1 MNWTRSK
8 LAYCTVLGI
17 LLLQAII
24 PATTYEVGP
33 GKPLVTPN
41 EVPWEKLAT
50 GDEVLI
56 HWRTKPYQCK
66 WVICRQ
72 GTQKHPIVIRG
83 VNGPQGQQTVIS
95 AADATTRSQLDYWSD
110 ERSLIKIGGASKP
123 TDAEPAYIV
132 IKNLHL
138 RDANEGNHFTDNK
151 GRRTAYTHHAAG
163 IYIEKGH
170 HITLRDCTLSNNGN
184 GLMTSHKSRN
194 ILVERCHI
202 HSNGNRGSIYH
213 HNVYTE
219 SLNITFR
226 NNRLCPLRRGARG
239 NNLKDRSAG
248 LKVIENTI
256 HGGNRQLDLVDA
268 EDSEI
273 LRNHP
278 NYSQTLV
285 DKNLLIERIG
295 DGNKQVVHFGGDSG
309 KTNWYRRELIFRNNI
324 VITYR
329 KDATTL
335 FRMATKDQHVLCE
348 NNHLHH
354 AADPRNGLWHIVDQ
368 TGNVQLKNNGI
379 TGKWKPKGSL
389 FGRPNIKG
397 KDTFYKGKAPYHKE
411 FPTAQIPYHL
421 RPCEHHRH

>member
-8 LAYCTVLGI
+8 LAYSTVLGI

-184 GLMTSHKSRN
+184 GLMTSHK
-194 ILVERCHI
+194 
-202 HSNGNRGSIYH
+202 
-213 HNVYTE
+213 
-219 SLNITFR
+219 
-226 NNRLCPLRRGARG
+226 
-239 NNLKDRSAG
+239 
-248 LKVIENTI
+248 
-256 HGGNRQLDLVDA
+256 
-268 EDSEI
+268 
-273 LRNHP
+273 
-278 NYSQTLV
+278 
-285 DKNLLIERIG
+285 
-295 DGNKQVVHFGGDSG
+295 
-309 KTNWYRRELIFRNNI
+309 
-324 VITYR
+324 
-329 KDATTL
+329 
-335 FRMATKDQHVLCE
+335 
-348 NNHLHH
+348 
-354 AADPRNGLWHIVDQ
+354 
-368 TGNVQLKNNGI
+368 
-379 TGKWKPKGSL
+379 
-389 FGRPNIKG
+389 
-397 KDTFYKGKAPYHKE
+397 
-411 FPTAQIPYHL
+411 
-421 RPCEHHRH
+421 